1 MVKMN
6 LFNKLS
12 ELTSKTLQPL
22 TNTSSFMNTNITTVN
37 RYLESF
43 VPVSTVSQFITKGTL
58 TPDEFVSAG
67 NGLVNGESFKDL
79 TASRW
84 TWQSGTQSGLKNYL
98 PLEKQFLLLTN
109 VKSLPIEEG
118 LLQEV
123 SDSEHEI
130 LSIKV
135 NPKESRECNNDSED
149 FVLSVVEESYIED
162 QRTFEVSIVYDRYYR
177 TPRVFLSG
185 TNYEGKRLAPETV
198 LSYVS
203 PQHANKTITIELHP
217 HLNELCVSIHPCMH
231 PQTMKRFIND
241 YLQRQEEFH
250 LKMYMPLF
258 LQFISCIVPTLL
270 IQPI

>member
-1 MVKMN
+1 MN

-22 TNTSSFMNTNITTVN
+22 TNTSSFVNANITTVN

-43 VPVSTVSQFITKGTL
+43 VPISTVSQFISKGTL
-58 TPDEFVSAG
+58 TPEEFISAG
-67 NGLVNGESFKDL
+67 NGLTEETKLDG
-79 TASRW
+79 W
-84 TWQSGTQSGLKNYL
+84 TWQSGIPSGNKSYL
-98 PLEKQFLLLTN
+98 PEEKQFLLLTN
-109 VKSLPIEEG
+109 VKSLPLDLGQIKEYTETDSDILFIQTEG
-118 LLQEV
+118 LPQINLEKI
-123 SDSEHEI
+123 ETPMTLE
-130 LSIKV
+130 
-135 NPKESRECNNDSED
+135 ED
-149 FVLSVVEESYIED
+149 VLSVEEGSLLED
-162 QRTFEVSIVYDRYYR
+162 RRTFEVSIVYDRYYR

-185 TNYEGKRLAPETV
+185 TNYEGKRLDPETV

-231 PQTMKRFIND
+231 PHTMKRFIHD

-258 LQFISCIVPTLL
+258 LQFISCIIPTLIL
-270 IQPI
+270 HN

>member
-1 MVKMN
+1 MN
-6 LFNKLS
+6 FFNKLS

-22 TNTSSFMNTNITTVN
+22 TDTSSFVNANITTVN

-43 VPVSTVSQFITKGTL
+43 VPIPTVSQFISKGTL

-67 NGLVNGESFKDL
+67 NGLIEDL
-79 TASRW
+79 GW
-84 TWQSGTQSGLKNYL
+84 TWQSGIPSENKRYL
-98 PLEKQFLLLTN
+98 PEEKQFLLLTN
-109 VKSLPIEEG
+109 VKSLPVELEKLKEYTEPDSDTLLFQPEETK
-118 LLQEV
+118 
-123 SDSEHEI
+123 DN
-130 LSIKV
+130 KMA
-135 NPKESRECNNDSED
+135 ED
-149 FVLSVVEESYIED
+149 VLSVEEESLLED
-162 QRTFEVSIVYDRYYR
+162 RRTFEISIVYDRYYR

-231 PQTMKRFIND
+231 PHTMKRFIHE

-270 IQPI
+270 IKYHSS

>member
-1 MVKMN
+1 MN
-6 LFNKLS
+6 FFNKLS

-22 TNTSSFMNTNITTVN
+22 TDTSSFVNANITTVN

-43 VPVSTVSQFITKGTL
+43 VPIPTVSQFISKGTL

-67 NGLVNGESFKDL
+67 NALAEEITMDG
-79 TASRW
+79 W
-84 TWQSGTQSGLKNYL
+84 TWQSGIPSEIKRYL
-98 PLEKQFLLLTN
+98 PEEKQFLLLTN
-109 VKSLPIEEG
+109 VKSLPVELEKLKEYTEPDSDTLLFQPEEETKDT
-118 LLQEV
+118 LKDDDVLCV
-123 SDSEHEI
+123 S
-130 LSIKV
+130 
-135 NPKESRECNNDSED
+135 
-149 FVLSVVEESYIED
+149 EESLLET

-185 TNYEGKRLAPETV
+185 TNYEGKRLDPETV

-231 PQTMKRFIND
+231 PHTMKRFIHD

-270 IQPI
+270 IQR

>member
-67 NGLVNGESFKDL
+67 NGLVERESSNDP
-79 TASRW
+79 TARRW
-84 TWQSGTQSGLKNYL
+84 MWQSGTQAGLKNYL

-109 VKSLPIEEG
+109 VKTLPIEAG

-123 SDSEHEI
+123 TDPENDI
-130 LSIKV
+130 LSIKLQT
-135 NPKESRECNNDSED
+135 NQPQEPNNEPED
-149 FVLSVVEESYIED
+149 FVLSIEEGEAIEN

-250 LKMYMPLF
+250 LKMYMSLF

>member
-1 MVKMN
+1 MN
-6 LFNKLS
+6 LFNKLT

-22 TNTSSFMNTNITTVN
+22 TNTSSFVNTNITTVN

-43 VPVSTVSQFITKGTL
+43 VPVSTVSQFIAKGTL

-67 NGLVNGESFKDL
+67 NALVDGENFNH
-79 TASRW
+79 W
-84 TWQSGTQSGLKNYL
+84 TWQSGTQPGLKSYL
-98 PLEKQFLLLTN
+98 PRDKQFLLLTH
-109 VKSLPIEEG
+109 VKSLPVQDS
-118 LLQEV
+118 LLQELV
-123 SDSEHEI
+123 DTEHHLDDFASYGDFTRRPNEPT
-130 LSIKV
+130 KHD
-135 NPKESRECNNDSED
+135 PQD
-149 FVLSVVEESYIED
+149 FVLAVEELDLIED
-162 QRTFEVSIVYDRYYR
+162 RRTFEVSIVYDRYYR

-270 IQPI
+270 IYSS

>member
-1 MVKMN
+1 MN
-6 LFNKLS
+6 LLNKLS
-12 ELTSKTLQPL
+12 EITTKTLQPL
-22 TNTSSFMNTNITTVN
+22 TNTSSFVNANITTVN

-43 VPVSTVSQFITKGTL
+43 VPIPTVSQFISKGTL

-67 NGLVNGESFKDL
+67 NALTEEITMNG
-79 TASRW
+79 W
-84 TWQSGTQSGLKNYL
+84 TWQSGIPSENKRYL
-98 PLEKQFLLLTN
+98 PEEKQFLLLTN
-109 VKSLPIEEG
+109 VKSLPVELEKLKEYTEPDSDTLLFQPEE
-118 LLQEV
+118 ETT
-123 SDSEHEI
+123 DN
-130 LSIKV
+130 KMA
-135 NPKESRECNNDSED
+135 ED
-149 FVLSVVEESYIED
+149 EDVLSVEEESLLED
-162 QRTFEVSIVYDRYYR
+162 RRTFEISIVYDRYYR

-231 PQTMKRFIND
+231 PHTMKRFIHD

-270 IQPI
+270 IQH